1 MCGITGVINA
11 RGRIDSTEIC
21 RKMSEAIA
29 HRGPDGDGYWC
40 NINSTVAL
48 AHRRLSIIDLSSS
61 ADQPM
66 FVAGR
71 YTIVFNGEIYN
82 YLELKKILI
91 EYGYS
96 FLTESDTEVLVA
108 MYQHYGVQCLDYLDG
123 MFAFV
128 LYDQLED
135 LIFISRD
142 RFGEKPFYYS
152 IDNDIF
158 YFSSEIKS
166 FWKIGLPKIVDDEM
180 LGYFLHYAQVHH
192 PHNNS
197 KTFFKNIIKLKPAHY
212 LFGTPQNL
220 FKASQIQYWRL
231 PENRDTSY
239 DSLSEKEIFNKFYIL
254 FETSVKR
261 RLRSDVPVGS
271 SLSGGLDSSS
281 VVCMIH
287 QLKRESNIS
296 QSTFSARFPG
306 FVKDEGNFMK
316 FVIDATNTSAF
327 FAFPDK
333 EGFLSN
339 FSTMVFHQD
348 EPFGSGSIYA
358 QFEVMRL
365 AKEKSVTVL
374 LDGQGADEMLG
385 GYSYYRDTLN
395 AQNFVHSL
403 GPQVS
408 PNTPPMSARQ
418 MLKAFIKSKAPGI
431 LDVYRGLKIKSASG
445 IIYSPYSKE
454 FSYFLKK
461 LKSPY
466 PNHTSLYEHLRH
478 DLTSGNLEDLLR
490 YADRNSMAH
499 SREVRLPFLNHQL
512 VEFVLALND
521 SYKINGEW
529 TKWVQRKSMSRI
541 MPNEITWRKDKI
553 GYEPP
558 QQSWMDDIDFKE
570 RVMDSKNILFKNGI
584 INKREK
590 EMTPTSAGSNQRG
603 DNSWAYLMSGV
614 LFE

>member
-1 MCGITGVINA
+1 
-11 RGRIDSTEIC
+11 
-21 RKMSEAIA
+21 
-29 HRGPDGDGYWC
+29 
-40 NINSTVAL
+40 
-48 AHRRLSIIDLSSS
+48 
-61 ADQPM
+61 
-66 FVAGR
+66 
-71 YTIVFNGEIYN
+71 
-82 YLELKKILI
+82 
-91 EYGYS
+91 
-96 FLTESDTEVLVA
+96 
-108 MYQHYGVQCLDYLDG
+108 
-123 MFAFV
+123 
-128 LYDQLED
+128 
-135 LIFISRD
+135 
-142 RFGEKPFYYS
+142 
-152 IDNDIF
+152 
-158 YFSSEIKS
+158 
-166 FWKIGLPKIVDDEM
+166 
-180 LGYFLHYAQVHH
+180 
-192 PHNNS
+192 
-197 KTFFKNIIKLKPAHY
+197 
-212 LFGTPQNL
+212 
-220 FKASQIQYWRL
+220 
-231 PENRDTSY
+231 
-239 DSLSEKEIFNKFYIL
+239 
-254 FETSVKR
+254 
-261 RLRSDVPVGS
+261 
-271 SLSGGLDSSS
+271 
-281 VVCMIH
+281 
-287 QLKRESNIS
+287 
-296 QSTFSARFPG
+296 
-306 FVKDEGNFMK
+306 
-316 FVIDATNTSAF
+316 
-327 FAFPDK
+327 
-333 EGFLSN
+333 
-339 FSTMVFHQD
+339 
-348 EPFGSGSIYA
+348 
-358 QFEVMRL
+358 MRL